1 MAVADVIRLL
11 GVNPVYRNRTVHTEV
26 TGPVPPV
33 YGTLNVPLGGALESY
48 LEQHRIRLYSHQ
60 CDAVNRIRSGK
71 NVIITTPT
79 ASGKTLAFNLP
90 VFEELESDAGARALY
105 LYPTKALSND
115 QFSTLEQMSQ
125 FTGIP
130 ARPAIYDGDTP
141 QSKRAAI
148 RENSRVIVSNPHE
161 LHQVLSWHAKWRPF
175 FSNLKFIVI
184 DEAHRYRGVFGSHI
198 ALLIRRL
205 LRLCHHY
212 GSSPQFILSTATLA
226 NPLEFAGRLTGL
238 PFELVDEDGSP
249 QGRKHFVLYNPF
261 YDGVGER
268 STYQET
274 KDLLVSC
281 VKENLQTL
289 CFTGSRKMAELVTL
303 WAREDARR
311 SSARLAESISAYRAG
326 YLPEERRLIERRLK
340 DGEMKGVVSTNA
352 LELGIDIGSL
362 DAVIIAGYP
371 GTMMSARQQAGRAG
385 RKGGDSLA
393 ILVGFANPLDQYFM
407 HHPHHF
413 FSRSHEHAIIDTGN
427 PYIVSGHLLCAAAE
441 LPLNET
447 DDLKYFGELFPEL
460 LSDLASSDLTR
471 KTSRGWVYSGR
482 GRAAD
487 AVKLDG
493 ICGLTFR
500 IMCHGRLLETM
511 DRGQAFREA
520 HKGAIML
527 HQGETYVVSEM
538 DLETHTVRVTES
550 DVDYYTQP
558 LKVVDLSII
567 QTLETRVIKGARCAY
582 GDVEVTEQYTSYKIK
597 RKDTI
602 IGVEPLV
609 LPPIT
614 FRTKA
619 FWVIPTPDTGQRL
632 AGSKLDP
639 AGGLHGAEHAVIAIM
654 PLHVMCDRWDIG
666 GLSSPGF
673 GENCEPVIF
682 VYDGYEGGIGLAE
695 KAYEILPDI
704 FSSAH
709 ELIQDCGCDEGCPSC
724 IYSPKCGN
732 DNQPL
737 DKQAAILVLG
747 DLCSPPEKSECPG
760 ISAES
765 VQASSSSGNFF

>member
-11 GVNPVYRNRTVHTEV
+11 CTNPVYRNRVVHVEISE
-26 TGPVPPV
+26 PEPPRF
-33 YGTLNVPLGGALESY
+33 GTLAVPLDDTLESY
-48 LEQHRIRLYSHQ
+48 LDQHRIRLYSHQ
-60 CDAVNRIRSGK
+60 CEAINRIRTGK
-71 NVIITTPT
+71 NVILTTST
-79 ASGKTLAFNLP
+79 ASGKTLAFNIP
-90 VFEELESDAGARALY
+90 VFEKLKSDPEARALY

-115 QFSTLEQMSQ
+115 QLFTLVQMAQ
-125 FTGIP
+125 FTGIS

-148 RENSRVIVSNPHE
+148 RENSRVIISNPHE

-175 FSNLKFIVI
+175 FSNLRLIVI

-198 ALLIRRL
+198 ALLLRRL
-205 LRLCHHY
+205 VRLCHFY

-226 NPLEFAGRLTGL
+226 NPLEFAGKLTGQ
-238 PFELVDEDGSP
+238 PFELVDDDGSP
-249 QGRKHFVLYNPF
+249 HGRKHFILYNPF
-261 YDGVGER
+261 YDGIGER

-281 VKENLQTL
+281 VKDNLQVL

-311 SSARLAESISAYRAG
+311 ISARLAESISAYRAG
-326 YLPEERRLIERRLK
+326 YLPEERRLIERQLK
-340 DGEMKGVVSTNA
+340 EGTMKGVVSTNA

-371 GTMMSARQQAGRAG
+371 GTMMSTRQQAGRAG
-385 RKGGDSLA
+385 RKGGESLA
-393 ILVGFANPLDQYFM
+393 ILVAMANPLDQYFM
-407 HHPHHF
+407 NHPHHF
-413 FSRSHEHAIIDTGN
+413 FSCSHEHAIIDTGN

-441 LPLNET
+441 LPLH
-447 DDLKYFGELFPEL
+447 DDRDQEYFGESFYEILPEL
-460 LSDLASSDLTR
+460 ESSDLLR

-487 AVKLDG
+487 AVRLDG
-493 ICGLTFR
+493 IPGSTFR
-500 IMCHGRLLETM
+500 ILCHGRLLETM
-511 DRGQAFREA
+511 DRAQAYREA

-527 HQGETYVVSEM
+527 HQGEMYVVNEM
-538 DLETHTVRVTES
+538 DLETHTVRVTET

-558 LKVVDLSII
+558 LKKVDLTII
-567 QTLETRVIKGARCAY
+567 ETSETRMINGVRCFF
-582 GDVEVTEQYTSYKIK
+582 GDVEVTEQYTGYKIK

-602 IGVEPLV
+602 IGVELLV
-609 LPPIT
+609 LPPLT

-619 FWVIPTPDTGQRL
+619 FWFIPAPDTEQRIEHL
-632 AGSKLDP
+632 QLDL
-639 AGGLHGAEHAVIAIM
+639 AGGLHGAEHAIIGLM

-666 GLSSPGF
+666 GLSSPAF
-673 GENCEPVIF
+673 GENCEPMVF

-695 KAYEILPDI
+695 KAYELLPAL

-709 ELIQDCGCDEGCPSC
+709 ELVRDCRCDEGCPSC

-737 DKQAAILVLG
+737 DKEAAVLILR
-747 DLCSPPEKSECPG
+747 DLCTFTEKSECPVLSG
-760 ISAES
+760 ES
-765 VQASSSSGNFF
+765 GQAFL

>member
-1 MAVADVIRLL
+1 MAVADVIRIL
-11 GVNPVYRNRTVHTEV
+11 GVNPVYRNRVVHTEISEPELPQFG
-26 TGPVPPV
+26 TLEVPP
-33 YGTLNVPLGGALESY
+33 GDTLASY
-48 LEQHRIRLYSHQ
+48 LTHHRIHLYSHQ
-60 CDAVNRIRSGK
+60 CDAINRIWSGK

-90 VFEELESDAGARALY
+90 VFEELERDNGARALY

-115 QFSTLEQMSQ
+115 QLATLEQMVQ
-125 FTGIP
+125 FTGIS

-148 RENSRVIVSNPHE
+148 RENSRIIMSNPHE

-198 ALLIRRL
+198 ALLLRRL
-205 LRLCHHY
+205 VRLCHFY

-226 NPLEFAGRLTGL
+226 NPLEFAGKLTGQS
-238 PFELVDEDGSP
+238 FVLVDDDGSP
-249 QGRKHFVLYNPF
+249 HGRKHFVLYNPF
-261 YDGVGER
+261 YDGIGER

-289 CFTGSRKMAELVTL
+289 CFTGSRKMAELVTM
-303 WAREDARR
+303 WTREDIRR

-326 YLPEERRLIERRLK
+326 YLPEERRVIEHQLK
-340 DGEMKGVVSTNA
+340 EGTIKGVVSTNA
-352 LELGIDIGSL
+352 LELGIDVGSL

-371 GTMMSARQQAGRAG
+371 GTMMSTRQQAGRAG
-385 RKGGDSLA
+385 RKGEDSLA
-393 ILVGFANPLDQYFM
+393 VLVAFANPLDQYFM
-407 HHPHHF
+407 RHPQHF
-413 FSRSHEHAIIDTGN
+413 FSRSHENAIIDTEN

-441 LPLNET
+441 LPLRET
-447 DDLKYFGELFPEL
+447 TDRPYFGEKFPDL
-460 LSDLASSDLTR
+460 LSELASSDLIR

-487 AVKLDG
+487 AVNLDG
-493 ICGLTFR
+493 IPGSTFR
-500 IMCHGRLLETM
+500 ILCHGRLLETM
-511 DRGQAFREA
+511 DRAQAYREA

-527 HQGETYVVSEM
+527 HQGETYVVNEM
-538 DLETHTVRVTES
+538 DLENHTIRVTET

-558 LKVVDLSII
+558 LKEVDLSII
-567 QTLETRVIKGARCAY
+567 ELLETRMVHGARCAF
-582 GDVEVTEQYTSYKIK
+582 GEVEVTEQYTGYKLK
-597 RKDTI
+597 RKDTL
-602 IGVEPLV
+602 IGVEPLD

-619 FWVIPTPDTGQRL
+619 FWVIPTPDTEHRVKD
-632 AGSKLDP
+632 SNLDL
-639 AGGLHGAEHAVIAIM
+639 AGGLHGAEHAIIALM

-666 GLSSPGF
+666 GLSSPAF
-673 GENCEPVIF
+673 GEHCEPTVF

-695 KAYEILPDI
+695 KAYELLPDV

-709 ELIQDCGCDEGCPSC
+709 ELVRDCGCDEGCPSC

-737 DKQAAILVLG
+737 DKEATILILNS
-747 DLCSPPEKSECPG
+747 LSNNTKKRECPG
-760 ISAES
+760 FTAES
-765 VQASSSSGNFF
+765 EIAFL

>member
-11 GVNPVYRNRTVHTEV
+11 GVNPVYRNRTVHTEICE
-26 TGPVPPV
+26 PELPQF
-33 YGTLNVPLGGALESY
+33 GTLEVPLKDTLESY
-48 LEQHRIRLYSHQ
+48 LDQHRIRLYSHQ
-60 CDAVNRIRSGK
+60 CEAINRIRTGK

-90 VFEELESDAGARALY
+90 VFERLESDTEARALY

-115 QFSTLEQMSQ
+115 QLATLAQMALY
-125 FTGIP
+125 TGIS

-141 QSKRAAI
+141 QSRRAAV
-148 RENSRVIVSNPHE
+148 RENSRVIISNPHE

-184 DEAHRYRGVFGSHI
+184 DEAHRYRGVFGSNI
-198 ALLIRRL
+198 ALLLRRL
-205 LRLCHHY
+205 VRLCHHY
-212 GSSPQFILSTATLA
+212 GSDPQFILSTATLA

-249 QGRKHFVLYNPF
+249 HGRKHFVLYNPF
-261 YDGVGER
+261 YNGIGER

-281 VKENLQTL
+281 VKDNLQTL

-326 YLPEERRLIERRLK
+326 YLPEERRFIERQLK
-340 DGEMKGVVSTNA
+340 EGFLKGVVSTNA
-352 LELGIDIGSL
+352 LELGIDVGSL

-371 GTMMSARQQAGRAG
+371 GTMMSTRQQAGRAG
-385 RKGGDSLA
+385 RKGGESLA
-393 ILVGFANPLDQYFM
+393 ILVAMANPLDQYFM
-407 HHPHHF
+407 HHPQHL

-441 LPLNET
+441 LPLREIP
-447 DDLKYFGELFPEL
+447 DREYFGETFPGL
-460 LSDLASSDLTR
+460 LSELESSDLIR

-487 AVKLDG
+487 AVRLDG
-493 ICGLTFR
+493 IPGSTFR
-500 IMCHGRLLETM
+500 VLCHGRLLETM
-511 DRGQAFREA
+511 DRAQAYREA
-520 HKGAIML
+520 HTGAIML

-538 DLETHTVRVTES
+538 DLETHTIRVTET

-558 LKVVDLSII
+558 LKKVDLSII
-567 QTLETRVIKGARCAY
+567 EIVETRMINGARCAF
-582 GDVEVTEQYTSYKIK
+582 GDVEVTEQYTGYKIK

-602 IGVEPLV
+602 IGVEPLD

-619 FWVIPTPDTGQRL
+619 FWFIPAPDTEQRIER
-632 AGSKLDP
+632 SILDL
-639 AGGLHGAEHAVIAIM
+639 AGGLHGAEHAIIALM

-666 GLSSPGF
+666 GLSSPAF
-673 GENCEPVIF
+673 GENCEPVVF

-695 KAYEILPDI
+695 KAYEILPDV

-709 ELIQDCGCDEGCPSC
+709 ELVRDCGCDEGCPSC

-737 DKQAAILVLG
+737 DKEAAVLILM
-747 DLCSPPEKSECPG
+747 DLCTCTEKSEYPG
-760 ISAES
+760 LPVES
-765 VQASSSSGNFF
+765 RRANPLSR

>member
-11 GVNPVYRNRTVHTEV
+11 GVNPVYRNRVVHTEISE
-26 TGPVPPV
+26 PEPPQF
-33 YGTLNVPLGGALESY
+33 GTLEVPLEDTLASY
-48 LEQHRIRLYSHQ
+48 LTQHRIRLYSHQ
-60 CDAVNRIRSGK
+60 CEAINRIRTGK

-90 VFEELESDAGARALY
+90 VFERLESDTEARALY

-115 QFSTLEQMSQ
+115 QFATLEQMAQ
-125 FTGIP
+125 FTGIS

-141 QSKRAAI
+141 QSKRAAV
-148 RENSRVIVSNPHE
+148 RENSRIVISNPHE

-175 FSNLKFIVI
+175 FSNLQFIVI

-198 ALLIRRL
+198 ALLLRRL
-205 LRLCHHY
+205 VRLCHHY
-212 GSSPQFILSTATLA
+212 GSAPQFILSTATLA

-249 QGRKHFVLYNPF
+249 HGRKHFVLYNPF
-261 YDGVGER
+261 YNGIGER

-281 VKENLQTL
+281 VKDNLQTL

-326 YLPEERRLIERRLK
+326 YLPEERRFIERQLK
-340 DGEMKGVVSTNA
+340 EGFLKGVVSTNA
-352 LELGIDIGSL
+352 LELGIDVGSL

-371 GTMMSARQQAGRAG
+371 GTMMSTRQQAGRAG

-393 ILVGFANPLDQYFM
+393 ILVAMANPLDQYFM
-407 HHPHHF
+407 RHPHHF
-413 FSRSHEHAIIDTGN
+413 FSRSHEHAIIDTKN

-441 LPLNET
+441 LPLHE
-447 DDLKYFGELFPEL
+447 DQDREYFGESFTEL
-460 LSDLASSDLTR
+460 LSELVSTDLIR

-487 AVKLDG
+487 AVRLDG
-493 ICGLTFR
+493 IPGSTFR
-500 IMCHGRLLETM
+500 ILCHGRLLETM
-511 DRGQAFREA
+511 DRTQAYREA
-520 HKGAIML
+520 HTGAIML

-538 DLETHTVRVTES
+538 DLEKHTIRVTET

-558 LKVVDLSII
+558 LKKVDLSII
-567 QTLETRVIKGARCAY
+567 EILETRMIHGARCAF
-582 GDVEVTEQYTSYKIK
+582 GEVEVTEQYTGYKIK

-602 IGVEPLV
+602 IGVEPLD

-619 FWVIPTPDTGQRL
+619 FCFIPAPDTEQCIVR
-632 AGSKLDP
+632 SNLDL
-639 AGGLHGAEHAVIAIM
+639 AGGLHGAEHTIIALM

-666 GLSSPGF
+666 GLSSPAF
-673 GENCEPVIF
+673 GENCEPVVF

-695 KAYEILPDI
+695 KAYEILPDL
-704 FSSAH
+704 FSTAH
-709 ELIQDCGCDEGCPSC
+709 ELVRDCGCDEGCPSC

-737 DKQAAILVLG
+737 DKEAAVLILS
-747 DLCSPPEKSECPG
+747 DLCSCTEKSECPV

-765 VQASSSSGNFF
+765 GQAFP

>member
-1 MAVADVIRLL
+1 MAVDDVIRLL
-11 GVNPVYRNRTVHTEV
+11 SVNPVYRTRVVHREISE
-26 TGPVPPV
+26 PLSPKF
-33 YGTLNVPLGGALESY
+33 GTLEVPLEDTLSAY
-48 LEQHRIRLYSHQ
+48 LSQHRIRLYSHQ
-60 CDAVNRIRSGK
+60 CDAINRIRAGK

-90 VFEELESDAGARALY
+90 VFERLERETETRALY

-115 QFSTLEQMSQ
+115 QLATLEQMTQ

-148 RENSRVIVSNPHE
+148 RENSRIIVSNPHE

-175 FSNLKFIVI
+175 FTNLKFIVI

-198 ALLIRRL
+198 ALLLRRL
-205 LRLCHHY
+205 VRLCHFY
-212 GSSPQFILSTATLA
+212 GSEPRFILSTATLA
-226 NPLEFAGRLTGL
+226 NPLEFAKKLTGMT
-238 PFELVDEDGSP
+238 FELVDEDGSP
-249 QGRKHFVLYNPF
+249 HGRKHFVLYNPF
-261 YDGVGER
+261 FDGIGER

-281 VKENLQTL
+281 VKDQLQTL

-311 SSARLAESISAYRAG
+311 SSVRLAESISAYRAG
-326 YLPEERRLIERRLK
+326 YLPEERRIIEHQLK
-340 DGEMKGVVSTNA
+340 EGLVKGVVSTNA

-371 GTMMSARQQAGRAG
+371 GTMMSTRQQAGRAG

-393 ILVGFANPLDQYFM
+393 VLVAMANPLDQYFM
-407 HHPHHF
+407 HHPLHF

-441 LPLNET
+441 LPLQE
-447 DDLKYFGELFPEL
+447 DSDRKYFGESYTEL
-460 LSDLASSDLTR
+460 LSELEISDLIR

-487 AVKLDG
+487 AVRLDG
-493 ICGLTFR
+493 IPGSTFR
-500 IMCHGRLLETM
+500 IMCHGRLLETL
-511 DRGQAFREA
+511 DRAQAYREA

-527 HQGETYVVSEM
+527 HQGATYIVNEM
-538 DLETHTVRVTES
+538 DLETHTIRVTET

-558 LKVVDLSII
+558 LKEVDLSVIE
-567 QTLETRVIKGARCAY
+567 TLETRLIQGARCAF
-582 GDVEVTEQYTSYKIK
+582 GEVEVTEKYTGYKLK

-602 IGVEPLV
+602 IGLEPLD

-619 FWVIPTPDTGQRL
+619 FWVIPADRTEHRIAHSD
-632 AGSKLDP
+632 LDLP
-639 AGGLHGAEHAVIAIM
+639 GGLHGAEHAIIALM

-666 GLSSPGF
+666 GLSSPAF
-673 GENCEPVIF
+673 GENCEPTIF

-695 KAYEILPDI
+695 KGYDLLPGV
-704 FSSAH
+704 FSTAH
-709 ELIQDCGCDEGCPSC
+709 ELVRDCMCDEGCPSC
-724 IYSPKCGN
+724 IFSPKCGN

-737 DKQAAILVLG
+737 DKAATALILG
-747 DLCSPPEKSECPG
+747 DLCCKPEN
-760 ISAES
+760 AES
-765 VQASSSSGNFF
+765 VFGHVSSEITSSETGPG